1 MIYIDNKYGLIKF
14 TYFYIKLTIIFRTYP
29 QNILHVCNQQHIEL
43 GSSAVNVADILHT
56 LTRDAV
62 SLFYKEFEINLTQK
76 QKHVSPI

>member
-29 QNILHVCNQQHIEL
+29 QNVLCNQQHIEL
-43 GSSAVNVADILHT
+43 GSSAVNVADKLHT

-62 SLFYKEFEINLTQK
+62 SSLYEEFEINLTQK